1 MTVFTVSGSVH
12 PSCCRLVSWMSL
24 NYYSKSALHVSGNI
38 FAHHQEHL
46 TIFTVSG
53 NVHPN
58 YCLLVSAWT
67 PAGSNLGEH
76 YRILQIQSSVPDDGR
91 KYRPKRVELTWN
103 NKLTYTVA
111 SCWLFSLLY
120 HDAQIHERQVNP

>member
-1 MTVFTVSGSVH
+1 MQL
-12 PSCCRLVSWMSL
+12 CRLIH
-24 NYYSKSALHVSGNI
+24 YSKSALHVSSNI

-46 TIFTVSG
+46 TIFTVPG

-67 PAGSNLGEH
+67 PPGSNLGER
-76 YRILQIQSSVPDDGR
+76 YRILQIQSSVPDDGQ

-103 NKLTYTVA
+103 NKLAYTVA
-111 SCWLFSLLY
+111 SCWIFS
-120 HDAQIHERQVNP
+120 